1 LFGRCHVITTSGR
14 NFAPVI
20 LLAKLPLIMSVT
32 ATLPAQSIADVI
44 SLAKA
49 RPGQL
54 AFASSGTGG
63 APRRVF
69 PLPEVEQPS

>member
-1 LFGRCHVITTSGR
+1 
-14 NFAPVI
+14 
-20 LLAKLPLIMSVT
+20 
-32 ATLPAQSIADVI
+32 VI